1 MRNFF
6 VLLICIVMSAGA
18 IADGP
23 QDTLDQYFTVL
34 TSRNYETLGS
44 IMDSGDMVQLQVLMV
59 NAIRQQARKG
69 RYDLQRRIYGKKVTM
84 KTVRET
90 TADFF
95 IGQLS
100 REILTAAETQHLIV
114 TGQEILGR
122 VDESD
127 DMVHFL
133 IRVFMT
139 QGETTAG
146 NIRLYTIVKEGEAWK
161 MKFPDVIK
169 QMLQIIEVSGSQ
181 QFSS

>member
-1 MRNFF
+1 MRKLFI
-6 VLLICIVMSAGA
+6 LLICIVTSTGA

-34 TSRNYETLGS
+34 TTRNYDSLGS
-44 IMDSGDMVQLQVLMV
+44 IMDSEDMVELQVLMV

-69 RYDLQRRIYGKKVTM
+69 RYDLQVRIYGKKVTM
-84 KTVRET
+84 KRVRET

-100 REILTAAETQHLIV
+100 REILTAAETQHLVV

-127 DMVHFL
+127 AMAHFL
-133 IRVFMT
+133 VRVFIT
-139 QGETTAG
+139 HGETTAG
-146 NIRLYTIVKEGEAWK
+146 NIRQYTIVK
-161 MKFPDVIK
+161 
-169 QMLQIIEVSGSQ
+169 
-181 QFSS
+181 